1 MAHIKGAPVSY
12 QEVKNY
18 KSHFI
23 SLFISKAS
31 EDTAEVGQDCS
42 QLSQTPKVSQQ
53 GTKPTN
59 VMSFTPFAFP
69 ASPLW
74 NPKQPSRSRLDK
86 GAFGTSWHGGV
97 LHPCQ
102 HPGMQPWGRAAVA
115 GVVWAGLTRDRRAP
129 QRQNS
134 PSLGAATSPPRSLEN
149 KQKTPYYFQGL
160 SNLSTLCLEDKSC
173 TQGEKVYF

>member
-12 QEVKNY
+12 QEVKSY

-31 EDTAEVGQDCS
+31 EDTAEVGQDWS
-42 QLSQTPKVSQQ
+42 QLSQTSKVSQQ

-59 VMSFTPFAFP
+59 VMSFTHFAFP

-74 NPKQPSRSRLDK
+74 NPKQPSRNRLDK
-86 GAFGTSWHGGV
+86 GAFGTSWHGGI

-102 HPGMQPWGRAAVA
+102 HPGMQPWGRGA
-115 GVVWAGLTRDRRAP
+115 GAGFVWAGLTREE
-129 QRQNS
+129 S
-134 PSLGAATSPPRSLEN
+134 PSKAEQPFLRCCNIPTTFTWKLTKKPIL
-149 KQKTPYYFQGL
+149 L
-160 SNLSTLCLEDKSC
+160 SRT
-173 TQGEKVYF
+173 F